1 MEGFLTGLHKSPF
14 HGFSVEFAEH
24 KVYNPGD
31 STKNID
37 WKLYARTDKLFLKQY
52 EEETNLKCN
61 IIIDVSDSMRFP
73 ESNNE
78 NLTSLN
84 KLGFSAY
91 AAAALIFLLQKQRDA
106 AGLITFSDAVELQT
120 EIKGAG
126 AHIHYLVEKLSQLL
140 DSKIATEKN
149 VTHISNVLHQ
159 LAERTPKRSLICLFT
174 DFANQ
179 PNKEGLDDVLAGLQ
193 HLKHNKNEVVV
204 FNIFDQGKEI
214 DLNYGNQPH
223 KFIDLETG
231 EELKLSPSSF
241 KDAYQKEKLMRQSV
255 IKNSLQKYGID
266 YVECSL
272 QNGFNKVLETY
283 LLKRL
288 KLAN

>member
-37 WKLYARTDKLFLKQY
+37 WKLFARTDKLFLKQY

-73 ESNNE
+73 TKSNE
-78 NLTSLN
+78 RIQDLN
-84 KLGFSAY
+84 KLGFCAY

-106 AGLITFSDAVELQT
+106 AGLITFSNSVELQT

-140 DSKIATEKN
+140 DSKTAPEQR
-149 VTHISNVLHQ
+149 VTNISNVLHQ
-159 LAERTPKRSLICLFT
+159 LADRTPKRSLVCLFT

-179 PNKEGLDDVLAGLQ
+179 PNTENLQDILAGLQ
-193 HLKHNKNEVVV
+193 HLKHNNNEVVV
-204 FNIFDQGKEI
+204 FNVFDKEKEV
-214 DLNYGNQPH
+214 DFDFGNQPH

-231 EELKLSPSSF
+231 EELKLSPSSYQE
-241 KDAYQKEKLMRQSV
+241 AYQKAQRSNQNT
-255 IKNSLQKYGID
+255 IKNSLQNYGID
-266 YVECSL
+266 YVECSVA
-272 QNGFNKVLETY
+272 NGFSKVLETY

-288 KLAN
+288 KLTN